1 MQYTIRFTPEAED
14 TYDSLSSQLMERWG
28 ERFVLKFEG
37 RVSKALDTLSKT
49 PFLYPVAIEEPQIRK
64 CIVHS
69 NCSILYKVDGRIVTV
84 ICFWDNRQEPL
95 FNMM

>member
-1 MQYTIRFTPEAED
+1 MRYTLRFTPEAED

-49 PFLYPVAIEEPQIRK
+49 PFLYPVAIGKTQVRK
-64 CIVHS
+64 CIVHK
-69 NCSILYKVDGRIVTV
+69 NCSILYKVDDRVVTV

-95 FNMM
+95 FDI

>member
-1 MQYTIRFTPEAED
+1 MPYIIRFTPEAED

-49 PFLYPVAIEEPQIRK
+49 PSLYPVAIEK
-64 CIVHS
+64 
-69 NCSILYKVDGRIVTV
+69 T
-84 ICFWDNRQEPL
+84 
-95 FNMM
+95 